1 MSEILSKV
9 LAQSE
14 AVKLGTDH
22 FMDDII
28 VQESIVTAEEV
39 AEHLQRYG
47 LETKPP
53 EPLDGGRV
61 LGLQLGRDGRGTLQF
76 SRGNEIPAAADLSS
90 GLTRRQLFSICGRLV
105 GHYPVCNWLR
115 VACSYIKRRSEGA
128 RWEEDVGMDV
138 RLMLA
143 EVLEKVQ
150 ESDPVKGPWMIRNEA
165 KQGRVWCDASSL
177 AVGVALEI
185 NGDIVKDAAWMRKTS
200 DHNHIDIAEL
210 DAAVRGVNL
219 SLKWGLQ
226 SVEVITDSVTV
237 QRWMSSAVEGNC
249 RVKVSGM
256 SELLV
261 RRRLGLFKEL
271 VDLFSL
277 TVTIHL
283 VESKKNRADILT
295 RVNKRWLCGEKK
307 DGDVVC
313 AANAESLH
321 AEHHFGVDKTL
332 YLGQLVDPELTRAEV
347 EQCVRQ
353 CAPCQSID
361 PSPAHHEAGT
371 LAVSEDWSRLAVD
384 TTHFGNRCY
393 MTVVDCG
400 PSRFAIWRK
409 VRSENAED
417 ITAVLEELFR
427 ERGPVAEVLCDNSAA
442 FRSHKLATLC
452 RQWNVRQRF
461 RAAYRPS
468 GNGIVER
475 NHRTI
480 KRMAARGGITPVK
493 AVFWYN
499 LAATDVQDPSS
510 AQSAKVFAYRWRHP
524 AVESEDPSPSEE
536 KESQHYRVGDRVLVK
551 PPGARCTTRWT
562 AGQVT
567 DVTSNNTVSVDG
579 VPRHVPDVRRLRPEE
594 SDGTDSKQTGGYM
607 NG

>member
-14 AVKLGTDH
+14 QVKQGTDH

-28 VQESIVTAEEV
+28 VQENIVTAAEV
-39 AEHLQRYG
+39 AAHLQRYG

-61 LGLQLGRDGRGTLQF
+61 LGLQLKRDDRGDLQF
-76 SRGNEIPAAADLSS
+76 SRGNEVPTADLQS
-90 GLTRRQLFSICGRLV
+90 GLTRRELFSICGRLV
-105 GHYPVCNWLR
+105 GHYPVCSWPR
-115 VACSYIKRRSEGA
+115 VACSYIKRRSEGV

-138 RLMLA
+138 RLMLD
-143 EVLEKVQ
+143 ELLKRVR
-150 ESDPVKGPWMIRNEA
+150 ESDPVKGPWLVRNQE
-165 KQGRVWCDASSL
+165 KKGQVWCDASSL
-177 AVGVALEI
+177 AIGVALEI
-185 NGDIVKDAAWMRKTS
+185 NGVIVEDAAWMRKIS
-200 DHNHIDIAEL
+200 DYNHINIAEL

-237 QRWMSSAVEGNC
+237 KRWMTSALEGNC

-261 RRRLGLFKEL
+261 RRRLGLFKEMA
-271 VDLFSL
+271 DSFSMAV
-277 TVTIHL
+277 TVRL
-283 VESKKNRADILT
+283 VESKKNRADTLT
-295 RVNKRWLCGEKK
+295 RVSKTWLCRQKENGE
-307 DGDVVC
+307 VVC
-313 AANAESLH
+313 AASVESLH

-332 YLGQLVDPELTRAEV
+332 YLGRLVDPELTRAEV
-347 EQCVRQ
+347 EECVRR
-353 CAPCQSID
+353 CAPCQGID
-361 PSPAHHEAGT
+361 PSPGHHEVGT
-371 LAVSEDWSRLAVD
+371 LAVSENWSRLAID
-384 TTHFGNRCY
+384 TTHYGNRAY

-400 PSRFAIWRK
+400 PSRYAIWRK

-417 ITAVLEELFR
+417 VSAVLEELFR
-427 ERGPVAEVLCDNSAA
+427 ERGPVDEVLCDNSTA
-442 FRSHKLATLC
+442 FRSQKLATLC

-461 RAAYRPS
+461 RAVYRPS

-480 KRMAARGGITPVK
+480 KRMAARGGITPLK

-499 LAATDVQDPSS
+499 LAAKDIRDPDS
-510 AQSAKVFAYRWRHP
+510 APSGGVFAYRWRHP
-524 AVESEDPSPSEE
+524 AVEPEDPAPSED
-536 KESQHYRVGDRVLVK
+536 KGSQQYHVGDHVLVK

-562 AGQVT
+562 PGQVT
-567 DVTSNNTVSVDG
+567 GVVSNNTVHVDG
-579 VPRHVPDVRRLRPEE
+579 VPRHVLDLRRQNQDRNYE
-594 SDGTDSKQTGGYM
+594 TGSG
-607 NG
+607 